1 MTATPRTRDAREAHT
16 TSIRNGHALSTRMNA
31 SMRDA
36 IERTL
41 AHHEEIEHIWTTRGI
56 GANALVVTGTRV
68 LIVKKSGNFLSW
80 QVHTM
85 PSSALSGASFKR
97 GLGRGRWQTVSYVSF
112 GSSASPT
119 LRDSDRRATDI
130 GEAALLDPYTV
141 HFDNNTLDEIA
152 RVIASV

>member
-1 MTATPRTRDAREAHT
+1 
-16 TSIRNGHALSTRMNA
+16 
-31 SMRDA
+31 MRDA
-36 IERTL
+36 VERTL
-41 AHHEEIEHIWTTRGI
+41 AHDEAIEHIWVTRGS
-56 GANALVVTGTRV
+56 GANALVVTGSRV
-68 LIVKKSGNFLSW
+68 MIAKKGGNFFVWDVNTL
-80 QVHTM
+80 
-85 PSSALSGASFKR
+85 PRAAISAAVFRR
-97 GLGRGRWQTVSYVSF
+97 GLGRGRWQTPAYVSF